1 MFKPNPEGPLKYNS
15 IYVMVTF
22 QNDFFSLENA
32 QGLST
37 GAKLVFAINFVYI
50 KTIYG
55 YIK

>member
-22 QNDFFSLENA
+22 QNDFFSVENA

-37 GAKLVFAINFVYI
+37 GAKLVSPLISYI
-50 KTIYG
+50 
-55 YIK
+55 